1 MTASPTFRSTLL
13 SQRAADIQPFHVM
26 ELLRRARELEAQGR
40 DIIHMEVGEPDFGTP
55 APVVEAATRF
65 LAGGDVHYTP
75 ALGLPALREAIAR
88 FYHDRFGADVAPERI
103 VVTAGASG
111 ALMLALAAT
120 TDPGDEWLLP
130 DPGYPSNR
138 HLIRAFEGVARAL
151 AVDAASRYQP
161 RPEQVDAAWSERT
174 RGLMVAT
181 PSNPTGT
188 LLSVAEIAALH
199 RRTRAR
205 GGVLLVDEIYQGLT
219 YGVESASALA
229 DPVLNAADDVFV
241 VNSFSKYFG
250 MTGWRLGWLVAP
262 AGFVRELEKLA
273 QHFFISPSTPAQ
285 HAALAAFA
293 PATIAILEERRH
305 EFAQR
310 RDVLL
315 PALRALGFGIAA
327 EPQGA
332 FYVYADVSALA
343 DDSEALARRMI
354 EEAGVAATPGLDFG
368 HHLPR
373 RHLRIA
379 YTTHGARLLEAAER
393 IRRLGL
399 GS

>member
-1 MTASPTFRSTLL
+1 MTPHLARRT
-13 SQRAADIQPFHVM
+13 ADIQPFHVM

-40 DIIHMEVGEPDFGTP
+40 DIIHMEVGEPDFATP
-55 APVVEAATRF
+55 QPMIDAATRF
-65 LAGGDVHYTP
+65 LAGGDVHYTA
-75 ALGLPALREAIAR
+75 ALGLPQLREAIAR
-88 FYHDRFGADVAPERI
+88 FYHERFGADVAPERI
-103 VVTAGASG
+103 IVTPGASG

-138 HLIRAFEGVARAL
+138 HLVRSFEGVPRAL
-151 AVDAASRYQP
+151 PVGAETRYQP
-161 RPEQVDAAWSERT
+161 TPEQVADAWTART
-174 RGLMVAT
+174 RGLIVAS

-188 LLSVAEIAALH
+188 LLDQAELAAL
-199 RRTRAR
+199 RATVIAR
-205 GGVLLVDEIYQGLT
+205 QGTLIVDEIYQGLT
-219 YGVESASALA
+219 YGVEAST
-229 DPVLNAADDVFV
+229 VLKSMDDVFV

-262 AGFVRELEKLA
+262 QAYVREIEKLA

-293 PATIAILEERRH
+293 PATIEILEARRN
-305 EFAQR
+305 EFALR
-310 RDVLL
+310 RDTLL
-315 PALRALGFGIAA
+315 PALRELGFIVAA

-332 FYVYADVSALA
+332 FYIYADIARLA
-343 DDSEALARRMI
+343 DDSEALAHRLI

-368 HHLPR
+368 DNQPR

-379 YTTHGARLLEAAER
+379 YTNRCERLLEAAER
-393 IRRLGL
+393 IARMHG
-399 GS
+399 

>member
-1 MTASPTFRSTLL
+1 MIPHLARRT
-13 SQRAADIQPFHVM
+13 ADIQPFHVM
-26 ELLRRARELEAQGR
+26 ELLRRARELEAHGR
-40 DIIHMEVGEPDFGTP
+40 DIIHMEVGEPDFATP
-55 APVVEAATRF
+55 QPMIDAATRF
-65 LAGGDVHYTP
+65 LAGGDVHYTA
-75 ALGLPALREAIAR
+75 ALGLPQLREAIAR
-88 FYHDRFGADVAPERI
+88 FYHERFGADVAPERI
-103 VVTAGASG
+103 IVTPGASG

-138 HLIRAFEGVARAL
+138 HLVRSFEGVPRAL
-151 AVDAASRYQP
+151 AVGAETRYQP
-161 RPEQVDAAWSERT
+161 TPAQVTGEWTTGT
-174 RGLMVAT
+174 RGLIVAS

-188 LLSVAEIAALH
+188 LLDQTELAAL
-199 RRTRAR
+199 RTAVLAR
-205 GGVLLVDEIYQGLT
+205 GGTLIVDEIYQGLT
-219 YGVESASALA
+219 YGVEAST
-229 DPVLNAADDVFV
+229 VLKSMNDVFV

-262 AGFVRELEKLA
+262 QPYVREIEKLA

-293 PATIAILEERRH
+293 PPTIEILEARRH

-310 RDVLL
+310 RDTLL
-315 PALRALGFGIAA
+315 PALRELGFVVAA

-332 FYVYADVSALA
+332 FYIYADITRLA
-343 DDSEALARRMI
+343 DDSEALAQRLI

-368 HHLPR
+368 DNQPR

-379 YTTHGARLLEAAER
+379 YTNRRERLLEAAER
-393 IRRLGL
+393 IARMRA
-399 GS
+399 